1 MNYLVDFLQ
10 NKLAIVPLLS
20 WIVAQIL
27 KIFTHAIVNKKF
39 EIQRLWSDGGMPSGH
54 TATVTSLATAAALI
68 YGLGSF
74 EFAVTGVLAGIVMRD
89 AMGVRLEMSKH
100 AKQLNLMAEILSTN
114 STWSNEKKLKEL
126 LGHTPLQVFGGFVL
140 GIVMAFI
147 IVG

>member
-54 TATVTSLATAAALI
+54 TATVTSLATATALI
-68 YGLGSF
+68 YGFGSF
-74 EFAVTGVLAGIVMRD
+74 EFAVTGVLACIVMRD